1 MLSIAIYVAIFVVG
15 LAVGYCIRA
24 NGSKKAEALYEALK
38 KEYDEL
44 KEKYDNK

>member
-24 NGSKKAEALYEALK
+24 NGSKKAEALYETLK